1 MSSMLKR
8 SILALTC
15 ITMSMVTSQ
24 LASAQ
29 QAESSKQVIILKF
42 DTFDVETQVMDT
54 FYFQLDQRIN
64 AHEDLKV
71 APGGDVSISEMIV
84 AVGCDSPTPDCLEQ
98 LSGMLDAD
106 QLLFGSVQRSED
118 IHLFTIKLYDFE
130 SGEFVAQVEDQTV
143 QGDYADL
150 EKAIPTLIDSLLYGD
165 VGQLQ
170 IDING
175 GDDAAV
181 YFDGEKIGR
190 GTTTLDNLPLGEH
203 VIMVRS
209 SSGDEIS
216 KTVLLRREEPSKLLF
231 DFGGGALTDVA
242 PTRARNKFAV
252 PAWTM
257 IGVGI
262 VGLGFGGQQAFALRT
277 AKQEDELWRDEN
289 TISFGDDQYALKD
302 ESLRGEL
309 DRRDARDDSLYT
321 RAMIGTS
328 VGAIAVVTGAVL
340 LAVGKPS
347 ETEGTALRDH
357 LKLDIGL
364 GPGTKNVG
372 VSVSF

>member
-1 MSSMLKR
+1 MLTR
-8 SILALTC
+8 SILTLTC

-29 QAESSKQVIILKF
+29 QVESSKKVTVLKF

-54 FYFQLDQRIN
+54 FYFQLDKRIN
-64 AHEDLKV
+64 AHESLTV
-71 APGGDVSISEMIV
+71 AQGGDVSISEMIV
-84 AVGCDSPTPDCLEQ
+84 AVGCDSPTPECLDQ
-98 LSGMLDAD
+98 LSAMLDAD

-118 IHLFTIKLYDFE
+118 IHLFTIKLYDFK
-130 SGEFVAQVEDQTV
+130 SGEFVAEVEDQTV
-143 QGDYADL
+143 QGDYAAL

-175 GDDAAV
+175 SEDAAV
-181 YFDGEKIGR
+181 YFDGEEVGR
-190 GTTTLDNLPLGEH
+190 GTTALDNLPLGEH
-203 VIMVRS
+203 VIMARS
-209 SSGDEIS
+209 SSGEEIS
-216 KTVLLRREEPSKLLF
+216 KTVLLRRDTPSKLLF
-231 DFGGGALTDVA
+231 DFGGGSIADA
-242 PTRARNKFAV
+242 QPSGEGNKFAV

-262 VGLGFGGQQAFALRT
+262 VGLGIGGQQAFALRS
-277 AKQEDELWRDEN
+277 AKQEDEQWRTEN
-289 TISFGDDQYALKD
+289 TISFGDGQYALKD

-309 DRRDARDDSLYT
+309 DRRDARDDALYT
-321 RAMIGTS
+321 RALIGTS
-328 VGAIAVVTGAVL
+328 VGAVAVVAGAVL
-340 LAVGKPS
+340 LAAGKP
-347 ETEGTALRDH
+347 TESSSASLRDN
-357 LKLDIGL
+357 LKLNIGI